1 MDHWS
6 AETFGKARG
15 PPTDSQLNNR
25 PGNGFNQTH
34 GRYQEGHEGDQQDA
48 CLRFRVKGKDWVR
61 ACGLETIRTSS
72 AAVIKKWRW

>member
-34 GRYQEGHEGDQQDA
+34 GRCQEGHEGDQQDA
-48 CLRFRVKGKDWVR
+48 CLRFRVKANTG
-61 ACGLETIRTSS
+61 S
-72 AAVIKKWRW
+72 AHVAWKPFEPAALQL